1 MYAWHALSLILL
13 WIEKKFAFAL
23 SSVEFSV
30 KSGKVSD
37 CGLSGQIS
45 EYNIIFWYFQ
55 DKYQNIILY
64 SDIFFKDKYQNI
76 ILYSPRLGG
85 KTKKKRCFF
94 PTDTIGLLRSNFG
107 IFLLR
112 KFGVEGGLFWSARGC
127 NLAAHSSIH
136 ASFILRI
143 GLTRFQL
150 PNGFLDMR
158 IVECRNSSD
167 ILEWGPGA
175 IQTGNIKLNA
185 PENL

>member
-45 EYNIIFWYFQ
+45 EYNIIFPQ
-55 DKYQNIILY
+55 VRREN
-64 SDIFFKDKYQNI
+64 
-76 ILYSPRLGG
+76 
-85 KTKKKRCFF
+85 KKKRCFF
-94 PTDTIGLLRSNFG
+94 PTDTIGLLRSNLG